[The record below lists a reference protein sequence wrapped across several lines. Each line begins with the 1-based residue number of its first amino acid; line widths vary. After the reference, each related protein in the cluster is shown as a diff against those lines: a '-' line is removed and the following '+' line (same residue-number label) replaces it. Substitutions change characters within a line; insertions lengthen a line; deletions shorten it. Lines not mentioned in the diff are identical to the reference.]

1 MITSENRKDNTIVL
15 LIDFLGHP
23 ILGDEYV
30 NNRRYSELQRLSLG
44 NNIDKEKII
53 IVSNM
58 GKIYDK
64 KLTQIMKM
72 AREFGGFKTL
82 QIDKLNENFND
93 PGRYTIK
100 EISNM
105 IFEVTGWHIKP
116 SDTQIIIGGCN
127 LGGCVINAKPCS
139 AVHWAQLGFKT
150 TIHLPLCA
158 EYEQPGVNSTEKA
171 YNGFKKLYDEIQE
184 HETFD
189 IQLTDKFEQLNFSFD
204 TYDEE

>member
-1 MITSENRKDNTIVL
+1 MTRNLMRKNKTVIL

-23 ILGDEYV
+23 LLGDEYV
-30 NNRRYSELQRLSLG
+30 NNRRYSELQRLTLG
-44 NNIDKEKII
+44 KNTKSKII

-64 KLTQIMKM
+64 KLTEIMKM

-171 YNGFKKLYDEIQE
+171 YNGFKKAYEYIQ
-184 HETFD
+184 FNKAFN
-189 IQLTDKFEQLNFSFD
+189 IQLKDKFEQLELTF
-204 TYDEE
+204 YEKG